1 MTRSRLA
8 LLAVVTLALPAGAQ
22 EWRTLDVSRQLRD
35 SATHRVRVEYG
46 AGTFELKASADPVLY
61 SMQIRY
67 DERQGGTPV
76 HRYDG
81 DAHDVTLGISSQTF
95 HVGRHIDIGKEGEM
109 RLALAR
115 GVPLDLELNLGA
127 AQARADLGG
136 LSLHSLRV
144 ETGASDTR
152 LEFTSLNPVAM
163 TELDANAGAA
173 ALELVDIANANTG
186 HVRVRGGVGGL
197 TLGFGG
203 AWTRDMD
210 LDVSVALGKV
220 TVKVPSDVGV
230 RIELSRMLATF
241 DHEGMEKRSDAWYS
255 TNWDRAK
262 YHLKIK
268 GETTFGAF
276 ALERL

>member
-1 MTRSRLA
+1 MKRSRLV
-8 LLAVVTLALPAGAQ
+8 LLSLVALALPAGAQ

-35 SATHRVRVEYG
+35 SASHRVRVEYG

-61 SMQIRY
+61 SMQLRY
-67 DERQGGTPV
+67 DEQKGGNPL
-76 HRYDG
+76 HKYDG

-95 HVGRHIDIGKEGEM
+95 HVSRHMDLSKEGEM
-109 RLALAR
+109 RLALGR
-115 GVPLDLELNLGA
+115 GVPMDLELNLGA

-136 LSLHSLRV
+136 ISLRSLRL

-152 LEFTSLNPVAM
+152 LEFSAMNAVAM

-186 HVRVRGGVGGL
+186 RVRVRGGVGGL

-241 DHEGMEKRSDAWYS
+241 DHEGLEKRSDAWYS

-262 YHLKIK
+262 YHLRIK
-268 GETTFGAF
+268 GETTIGAF